1 MLNKYLPNGY
11 QRLKIGQL
19 NSGKTQ
25 KIQELFAVPYTDLQ
39 PKLYLKFSVIVNI
52 KNDQKQALNGSLN
65 NIHLKMMDSMTEDT
79 TQERAGK
86 SN

>member
-19 NSGKTQ
+19 NSDKTQ
-25 KIQELFAVPYTDLQ
+25 KIQEIFAVPYTDLQ
-39 PKLYLKFSVIVNI
+39 PKLYLKFPVIVNI
-52 KNDQKQALNGSLN
+52 KSDQKQAPNGSLN

-79 TQERAGK
+79 IQEGAGK